1 MRRTIYLPDDL
12 AARAEEYLRDH
23 PGVSFSNLVCEALR
37 ARVAPPDLSAIL
49 DLPALMPEADRPA
62 RVQPEDRAGR
72 DER

>member
-12 AARAEEYLRDH
+12 AACTDEYLREH

-49 DLPALMPEADRPA
+49 GLPPLVPEADRPA
-62 RVQPEDRAGR
+62 RVQPEDRAGG